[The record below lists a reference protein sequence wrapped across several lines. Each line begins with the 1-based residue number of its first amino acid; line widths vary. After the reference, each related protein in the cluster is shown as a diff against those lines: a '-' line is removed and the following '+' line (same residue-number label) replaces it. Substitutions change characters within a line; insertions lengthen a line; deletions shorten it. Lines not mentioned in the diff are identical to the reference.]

1 MSEGLRTTER
11 TDADTITF
19 GERGMPKHTV
29 TLTDIA
35 KFVNLERRL
44 LCIYLFDWNIQ
55 IWFGS
60 AAST

>member
-1 MSEGLRTTER
+1 MLEGLQTTER

-35 KFVNLERRL
+35 KFVN
-44 LCIYLFDWNIQ
+44 
-55 IWFGS
+55 
-60 AAST
+60 